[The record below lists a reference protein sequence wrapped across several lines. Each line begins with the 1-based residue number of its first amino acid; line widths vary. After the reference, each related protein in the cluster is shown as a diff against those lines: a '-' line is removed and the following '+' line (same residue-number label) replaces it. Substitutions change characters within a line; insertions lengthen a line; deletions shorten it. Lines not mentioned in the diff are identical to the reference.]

1 MKQELRKSLYKMK
14 FTDRFKG
21 DGKKLYDKLVE
32 LSDNENVKYYELLQ
46 HVNNVLLQH
55 VNDVYMEVVTY
66 WLSQYSIN
74 NMLKKEKF
82 EYDLTIVLYNE
93 NEEILE
99 EIEIKH
105 N

>member
-1 MKQELRKSLYKMK
+1 MMEMRKSLYRMK
-14 FTDRFKG
+14 FTDMFKG

-32 LSDNENVKYYELLQ
+32 LSDNENVKYYKLLQ
-46 HVNNVLLQH
+46 HVNNV
-55 VNDVYMEVVTY
+55 YMEVVKY

-74 NMLKKEKF
+74 TILKKEKF
-82 EYDLTIVLYNE
+82 EYDLTIVLYDE

-105 N
+105 S

>member
-1 MKQELRKSLYKMK
+1 MMELRKSLYRMK
-14 FTDRFKG
+14 FIDRFKG

-32 LSDNENVKYYELLQ
+32 LSDNENVKYYKLLQ
-46 HVNNVLLQH
+46 HVNNV
-55 VNDVYMEVVTY
+55 YMEVVKY

-82 EYDLTIVLYNE
+82 EYDLTVVLYDE

-99 EIEIKH
+99 KIEIKH
-105 N
+105 S

>member
-1 MKQELRKSLYKMK
+1 MKQELRKSLYRMK
-14 FTDRFKG
+14 FTDMFKG
-21 DGKKLYDKLVE
+21 DGKKLYDRLVE
-32 LSDNENVKYYELLQ
+32 LSNDDNVKYYRILQ
-46 HVNNVLLQH
+46 HVDN
-55 VNDVYMEVVTY
+55 VYMEVVKY

-82 EYDLTIVLYNE
+82 EYDLTIVLYDE
-93 NEEILE
+93 NEEVLE

>member
-1 MKQELRKSLYKMK
+1 MIQELRKSLYRMK

-32 LSDNENVKYYELLQ
+32 LSDNENVKYYKLLQ
-46 HVNNVLLQH
+46 HVDN
-55 VNDVYMEVVTY
+55 VYMEVVKY

-82 EYDLTIVLYNE
+82 EYDLTIVLYDE

>member
-1 MKQELRKSLYKMK
+1 MIQELRKSLYRMK

-32 LSDNENVKYYELLQ
+32 LSDNENVKYYKLLQ
-46 HVNNVLLQH
+46 HVNNV
-55 VNDVYMEVVTY
+55 YMEVVKY

-82 EYDLTIVLYNE
+82 EYDLTVVLYDE

-105 N
+105 S

>member
-1 MKQELRKSLYKMK
+1 MMELRKSLYRMK
-14 FTDRFKG
+14 FIDRFKG

-32 LSDNENVKYYELLQ
+32 LSDNENVKYYKLLQ
-46 HVNNVLLQH
+46 HVNNV
-55 VNDVYMEVVTY
+55 YMEVVKY

-82 EYDLTIVLYNE
+82 EYDLTVVLYDE

-105 N
+105 S

>member
-1 MKQELRKSLYKMK
+1 MMELRKSLYRMK
-14 FTDRFKG
+14 FIDRFKG

-32 LSDNENVKYYELLQ
+32 LSDNENDKYYKLLQ
-46 HVNNVLLQH
+46 HVNNV
-55 VNDVYMEVVTY
+55 YMEVVKY

-82 EYDLTIVLYNE
+82 EYDLTVILYDE
-93 NEEILE
+93 NEEVLE

-105 N
+105 S

>member
-1 MKQELRKSLYKMK
+1 MKQELRKSLYRMK
-14 FTDRFKG
+14 FTDMFKG

-32 LSDNENVKYYELLQ
+32 LSNDDNVKYYRILQ
-46 HVNNVLLQH
+46 HVDNIYRETVK
-55 VNDVYMEVVTY
+55 Y

-74 NMLKKEKF
+74 NMLKKENF
-82 EYDLTIVLYNE
+82 EYDLTIVLYNI
-93 NEEILE
+93 NEEVLE

>member
-1 MKQELRKSLYKMK
+1 MK

-21 DGKKLYDKLVE
+21 DGKKLYDRLVE
-32 LSDNENVKYYELLQ
+32 LSDNENVKYYKLLQ
-46 HVNNVLLQH
+46 HVNNV
-55 VNDVYMEVVTY
+55 YIEVVKY

-82 EYDLTIVLYNE
+82 EYDLTVVLYDE
-93 NEEILE
+93 NKEILE

-105 N
+105 S

>member
-1 MKQELRKSLYKMK
+1 MMELRKSLYRMK
-14 FTDRFKG
+14 FIDRFKG

-32 LSDNENVKYYELLQ
+32 LSDNENVKYYKLLQ
-46 HVNNVLLQH
+46 HVNNV
-55 VNDVYMEVVTY
+55 YMEVVKY

-82 EYDLTIVLYNE
+82 EYDLTVVLYDE

-99 EIEIKH
+99 KIEIK
-105 N
+105 NS

>member
-1 MKQELRKSLYKMK
+1 MK

-21 DGKKLYDKLVE
+21 DGKKLYDRLIE
-32 LSDNENVKYYELLQ
+32 LSDNENVKYYKLLQ
-46 HVNNVLLQH
+46 HVNNV
-55 VNDVYMEVVTY
+55 YMEVVKY

-74 NMLKKEKF
+74 TILKKEKF
-82 EYDLTIVLYNE
+82 EYDLTIVLYDE

-105 N
+105 S

>member
-1 MKQELRKSLYKMK
+1 MMEMRKSLYEMK

-21 DGKKLYDKLVE
+21 DGKKLYDKLVK
-32 LSDNENVKYYELLQ
+32 LSDNEDIKYYKLLQ
-46 HVNNVLLQH
+46 HVNNV
-55 VNDVYMEVVTY
+55 YGEVVKY
-66 WLSQYSIN
+66 WLSQFSIN

-82 EYDLTIVLYNE
+82 EYDLTVVLYDE
-93 NEEILE
+93 NEEILK

>member
-1 MKQELRKSLYKMK
+1 MMELRKSLYRMK
-14 FTDRFKG
+14 FIDRFKG

-32 LSDNENVKYYELLQ
+32 LSDNENVKYYKLLQ
-46 HVNNVLLQH
+46 HVNNV
-55 VNDVYMEVVTY
+55 YMEVVKY

-82 EYDLTIVLYNE
+82 EYDLTVILYDE
-93 NEEILE
+93 NEEVLE

-105 N
+105 S

>member
-1 MKQELRKSLYKMK
+1 MKQKLRKSLYEMK
-14 FTDRFKG
+14 FTDMFKG

-46 HVNNVLLQH
+46 HVNNV
-55 VNDVYMEVVTY
+55 YMEVVKY

-82 EYDLTIVLYNE
+82 EYDLTIVLYDK
-93 NEEILE
+93 NEEILK

>member
-1 MKQELRKSLYKMK
+1 MMEMRKSLYEIK

-21 DGKKLYDKLVE
+21 DGKKLYDKLVK
-32 LSDNENVKYYELLQ
+32 LSDNEDIKYYKLLQ
-46 HVNNVLLQH
+46 HVNNV
-55 VNDVYMEVVTY
+55 YGEVVKY
-66 WLSQYSIN
+66 WLSQFSIN

-82 EYDLTIVLYNE
+82 EYDLTVVLYDE
-93 NEEILE
+93 NEEILK

>member
-1 MKQELRKSLYKMK
+1 MMEMRKSLYRMK

-21 DGKKLYDKLVE
+21 DGKKLYDRLIE
-32 LSDNENVKYYELLQ
+32 LSDNENVKYYKLLQ
-46 HVNNVLLQH
+46 HVNNV
-55 VNDVYMEVVTY
+55 YMEVVKY

-74 NMLKKEKF
+74 TILKKEKF
-82 EYDLTIVLYNE
+82 EYDLTIVLYDE

-105 N
+105 S

>member
-1 MKQELRKSLYKMK
+1 MMELRKSLYRMK

-32 LSDNENVKYYELLQ
+32 LSDNENIKYYKLLQ
-46 HVNNVLLQH
+46 HVNNV
-55 VNDVYMEVVTY
+55 YMEVVKY

-82 EYDLTIVLYNE
+82 EYDLTIVLYDE
-93 NEEILE
+93 NKEILK

-105 N
+105 S

>member
-1 MKQELRKSLYKMK
+1 MMELRKSLYRMK

-21 DGKKLYDKLVE
+21 DGKKLYDRLVE
-32 LSDNENVKYYELLQ
+32 LSDNENVKYYKVLQ
-46 HVNNVLLQH
+46 HVNNI
-55 VNDVYMEVVTY
+55 YMEVVKY

-82 EYDLTIVLYNE
+82 EYDLTVVLYDE
-93 NEEILE
+93 NKEILE

-105 N
+105 S

>member
-1 MKQELRKSLYKMK
+1 MMEIRKSLYRMK

-21 DGKKLYDKLVE
+21 DGKKLYDKLVK
-32 LSDNENVKYYELLQ
+32 LSNNDDVKYYRILQ
-46 HVNNVLLQH
+46 CVNNI
-55 VNDVYMEVVTY
+55 YGEVVKY

-74 NMLKKEKF
+74 NMLKKKEF
-82 EYDLTIVLYNE
+82 EYDLVIVLYNI
-93 NEEILE
+93 NEEVLE